1 MRLARFLGGYLR
13 PYWRWLIV
21 AGVMTLLAAATTGV
35 LISLIDPLFSEVL
48 LSNTGAEDV
57 LDESLP
63 GGGSEGTK
71 FGLSLALE
79 NAYDQAKI
87 ALGVD
92 EAKVLYFLPIVFLIV
107 FATRSFSRFLGGYSF
122 KRVGLGLTTDVRND
136 LYRYVL
142 GQSSRFFSRHSSTE
156 IVSRVVNDIGMIQTT
171 VSERLVD
178 LFSESLTLVVLL
190 TLLLTTHLHLALVCL
205 IVLPIILV
213 PIVRFGKGMRK
224 SSYRSQERMADLAE
238 VVAEGARGHRV
249 VKAFGME
256 EFEDRRFRTATS
268 RHLRVNLWAQ
278 LLASLSSP
286 VIETVAMLGA
296 AALLVYAGQQIREGL
311 MTVSQFTLF
320 LGNLMFLYDPIRKLN
335 KANLALQQSFAAGH
349 RVMDFMSEENEIV
362 DPENP
367 RSLDGLGEGVVFSGV
382 CFGYGERGVLH
393 GIDLKIQP
401 GEVVALVG
409 PSGAGKSTLV
419 NLLPRFFDPDSG
431 SVSIGGVDIRDVKLQ
446 ELRELVSLVTQDTVL
461 FDDSVRYNIAY
472 GREDLGL
479 EQVREA
485 AKAAHADDFI
495 SAMPE
500 GYESVIGEQ
509 GQSLSGGQRQRLAIA
524 RALLKNAPILI
535 LDEATSQLD
544 SESEAKVQEALSNLM
559 AGRTT
564 LVIAHRLS
572 TVTSADRIVVL
583 REGGIVEQG
592 THEELMNNSG
602 LYRELYTLQFE
613 SS

>member
-1 MRLARFLGGYLR
+1 MRLARFLGAYLR
-13 PYWRWLIV
+13 PYWRWLV
-21 AGVMTLLAAATTGV
+21 LAGVMTLLAAATTGV

-48 LSNTGAEDV
+48 LSNTGAESA
-57 LDESLP
+57 LREKIP
-63 GGGSEGTK
+63 GGGGGDEGTK

-79 NAYDQAKI
+79 NGYERAKLV
-87 ALGVD
+87 LGID
-92 EAKVLYFLPIVFLIV
+92 EAKVLYFLPIVFLVV
-107 FATRSFSRFLGGYSF
+107 FATRSLSRFLGGYSF

-224 SSYRSQERMADLAE
+224 TSFRSQERMADLAE

-296 AALLVYAGQQIREGL
+296 AALLIYAGQQIRDGL

-362 DPENP
+362 DPASP
-367 RSLDGLGEGVVFSGV
+367 RPLDGLGDGVVFSGV
-382 CFGYGERGVLH
+382 SFGYGEQGVLH
-393 GIDLKIQP
+393 GIDLTIRP

-409 PSGAGKSTLV
+409 PSGAGKSTSREPSSS
-419 NLLPRFFDPDSG
+419 LLRPRLG
-431 SVSIGGVDIRDVKLQ
+431 YGVDRW
-446 ELRELVSLVTQDTVL
+446 
-461 FDDSVRYNIAY
+461 
-472 GREDLGL
+472 GRHS
-479 EQVREA
+479 RR
-485 AKAAHADDFI
+485 
-495 SAMPE
+495 SAE
-500 GYESVIGEQ
+500 G
-509 GQSLSGGQRQRLAIA
+509 
-524 RALLKNAPILI
+524 
-535 LDEATSQLD
+535 
-544 SESEAKVQEALSNLM
+544 
-559 AGRTT
+559 
-564 LVIAHRLS
+564 
-572 TVTSADRIVVL
+572 
-583 REGGIVEQG
+583 
-592 THEELMNNSG
+592 
-602 LYRELYTLQFE
+602 